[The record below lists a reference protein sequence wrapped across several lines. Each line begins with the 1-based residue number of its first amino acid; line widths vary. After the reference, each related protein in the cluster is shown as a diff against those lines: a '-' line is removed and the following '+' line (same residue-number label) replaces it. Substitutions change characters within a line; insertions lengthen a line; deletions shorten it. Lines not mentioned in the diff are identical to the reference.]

1 MKKNTID
8 LYGPE
13 YVVEVKDVKL
23 GMEGFLVIHN
33 TALGPGKGGIRMTPD
48 VTVEEVKRLAST
60 MTWKNS
66 LAGIPFGG
74 AKAGIKWPSS
84 AKATEGKNPTDNELK
99 KKFVQS
105 FARAIKPFLIKK
117 YIGGPD
123 VNSGEKEMQ
132 WFVEAVDN
140 WRAATGKPANV
151 CMDSFIKG
159 KKTLRQAQGA
169 RG

>member
-74 AKAGIKWPSS
+74 A
-84 AKATEGKNPTDNELK
+84 L
-99 KKFVQS
+99 F
-105 FARAIKPFLIKK
+105 FA
-117 YIGGPD
+117 YYC
-123 VNSGEKEMQ
+123 E
-132 WFVEAVDN
+132 
-140 WRAATGKPANV
+140 
-151 CMDSFIKG
+151 DSFDWLLTIEPLPPSFYCLVFG
-159 KKTLRQAQGA
+159 VYLNP
-169 RG
+169 